1 MISTLLVCCALAG
14 AGSDAGGSPAGPAAD
29 RSTYEQASKDAGR
42 DAGAH
47 LRLALWCEEHGMGSE
62 RMKHLAL
69 AVLHDPSNAMARGL
83 MGLVAY
89 KGKWGSPE
97 EVGRRIQ
104 DDPAYRKLIDEY
116 LERRAK
122 AANQAD
128 AQMKLAAWCE
138 QVGLKAQAIA
148 HYNVVVQ
155 LDPSREQAWRRLGY
169 KKSGSRW
176 VKPEEAESAKREAER
191 QRHANTRW
199 RSRLEKIRDNLGA
212 KDPARRARAE
222 RAIAEVTDP
231 RAVPMIWAV
240 LIAGSDGRS
249 HVAAVQM
256 LGQIDGPSAS
266 AALAT
271 LTVLLPEGT
280 VRARAAETLMRRDPR
295 DIVGR
300 LISLIRKPFNYK
312 IRPAEQPGSIGE
324 LFVEGETFDVRRV
337 YRLRPVGL
345 NQIPAEAFA
354 PLATT
359 ATGVPLPSDIAD
371 FRQVAQATAR
381 ASFGPLIGSIRD
393 PDGELVAQ
401 VLASNNLPDSG
412 RRDSQMS
419 AIRRDVQ
426 ALRQRLAEDVQTV
439 EMLNAQINSVNNRVL
454 PIVTAMTGKELGA
467 EPQKWKA
474 WWTDQQGYAFQA
486 ASTTSKPTFTEIV
499 DSPSW
504 SASLECFGAGTLV
517 HTIDGPRAIESIQV
531 GDRLLAQDTSSGTLG
546 FQPVLAIHHTK
557 MAGTVRVAFDGA
569 EPLIATGIHRFW
581 KAGNG
586 WAMARD
592 LKPGDRIR
600 ALGSVVEVKSVDAA
614 ASQPVY
620 NLDVAQ
626 DHTFLVGKKGLLV
639 HDADFVK
646 PVLEPFDRPLA
657 SDRE

>member
-1 MISTLLVCCALAG
+1 MS
-14 AGSDAGGSPAGPAAD
+14 
-29 RSTYEQASKDAGR
+29 
-42 DAGAH
+42 
-47 LRLALWCEEHGMGSE
+47 SE

-97 EVGRRIQ
+97 EVGRKIQ

-122 AANQAD
+122 AAHGAD

-176 VKPEEAESAKREAER
+176 VRPEEAESAKREAER
-191 QRHANTRW
+191 QRHANTHW
-199 RSRLEKIRDNLGA
+199 RSRLEKIRDGLGA

-222 RAIAEVTDP
+222 RAIDEVTDP

-240 LIAGSDGRS
+240 LIAGSNRAIARRRRADARPDRRAVGLGRAG
-249 HVAAVQM
+249 HPERPAAR
-256 LGQIDGPSAS
+256 
-266 AALAT
+266 
-271 LTVLLPEGT
+271 GT
-280 VRARAAETLMRRDPR
+280 ARARAAETLMRRDPR

-312 IRPAEQPGSIGE
+312 IRPADQPGSVGE

-345 NQIPAEAFA
+345 DQIPAEAFA

-359 ATGVPLPSDIAD
+359 ATGVPLHPDIAN

-401 VLASNNLPDSG
+401 VLASNNLPDST
-412 RRDSQMS
+412 RRDRQMA
-419 AIRRDVQ
+419 AIRQDVQ
-426 ALRQRLAEDVQTV
+426 ALRQRLAEDVQSV
-439 EMLNAQINSVNNRVL
+439 EMINSQIKAVNNRVL
-454 PIVTAMTGKELGA
+454 PIVTAMTGKDLGA

-499 DSPSW
+499 ELS
-504 SASLECFGAGTLV
+504 ELV
-517 HTIDGPRAIESIQV
+517 GLARMLRRGHPGPHHRRARAIESIQV
-531 GDRLLAQDTSSGTLG
+531 GDRLLAQDTSTGALG
-546 FQPVLAIHHTK
+546 FQPVLAVHHTK
-557 MAGTVRVAFDGA
+557 MAGTVRVTFDGA

-581 KAGNG
+581 KAGQG

-592 LKPGDRIR
+592 LKSGDRIR
-600 ALGSVVEVKSVDAA
+600 ALGAVVEVKSVDAA

-620 NLDVAQ
+620 NLDVAR

-639 HDADFVK
+639 HDADFVQ

-657 SDRE
+657 SGKREPDEVTDRRP